1 MYIIIEK
8 VNCLPPLYMLFAQFD
23 SCSMIENGLS
33 VNLLFGHNLS
43 FDQEEKRKKLKNLS
57 LCSCP
62 EYLQRYL

>member
-1 MYIIIEK
+1 
-8 VNCLPPLYMLFAQFD
+8 MLFAQFD

-57 LCSCP
+57 LRSCP